1 MILSLSLSVS
11 GPKKKILLRKQCLI
25 KHQRWT
31 KQRIQFLFWSHELS
45 RSKTRNAEV
54 LLFIYLFLLAS
65 ELAFHLLIFSWCIID
80 VIHTCTIVRHSIPIA
95 RIIYSHKACAI
106 KGGKCDGPWCN
117 VQNVRQMTCCL
128 STAVWI
134 RM

>member
-31 KQRIQFLFWSHELS
+31 KQRIQFLFWSHEPSGRFLM
-45 RSKTRNAEV
+45 
-54 LLFIYLFLLAS
+54 LFIYLFLLAS
-65 ELAFHLLIFSWCIID
+65 ELAFQLLIFSWCIID
-80 VIHTCTIVRHSIPIA
+80 VIHTCTIVRYGIPIA